1 MNEKEKE
8 LLDTYN
14 SLSNSELSQLT
25 EAEQTEYGDLLE
37 KSKAPQTTETKSP
50 STGYSYLP
58 GDYEDLRRN
67 VGEVGFSGLDERQQA
82 LFKSQFPQSKFAK
95 AGGSFDDAVKY
106 VDSQSNQGKMAD
118 LANNPPYPVMESA
131 LPGEYSIDPNLQ
143 EFVKKH
149 PGTSLATLASVPLT
163 GGSTV
168 PAVLGG
174 MGVSAVLGGGGTYVD
189 ERLAGNPDA
198 AKASLFSGLVSGATH
213 GLGAGAS
220 WLGKKIAA
228 PVIEGLAR
236 QAESKAASEAFAEG
250 LKQTA
255 VKAQDAELRL
265 VKAIGKG
272 AKGEAIMDWEALA
285 DMKADDVAELA
296 NMDPEKLRKYLQQ
309 LPEPVKDAVY
319 WRIADMMRRDLPQY
333 SSLGKVRGAAGE
345 QWGALIPSEGEVG
358 KYVMDQL
365 TPYTAKGMNLIDFLP
380 YSVTRSKMGER
391 IIGETVPDWVTNNF
405 FIPKAIDKIS
415 PFFTGLGRIVGPTI
429 GQTQYQTFK

>member
-14 SLSNSELSQLT
+14 SLSDSELSQLT

-95 AGGSFDDAVKY
+95 AGGSFEDAVKY

-163 GGSTV
+163 GGSSV
-168 PAVLGG
+168 PAVLVG
-174 MGVSAVLGGGGTYVD
+174 MGASAGLGAGGTYVD

-198 AKASLFSGLVSGATH
+198 AKASLFSGFVSGATH

-228 PVIEGLAR
+228 PVIEELAK
-236 QAESKAASEAFAEG
+236 QAKSKAASEAFAEG
-250 LKQTA
+250 LKQAA
-255 VKAQDAELRL
+255 VEAKEGELES
-265 VKAIGKG
+265 VKILGKG
-272 AKGEAIMDWEALA
+272 AKGEAIMELEALA
-285 DMKADDVAELA
+285 DARAADLAELVD
-296 NMDPEKLRKYLQQ
+296 MSPEEIRMYLQGQ
-309 LPEPVKDAVY
+309 SEHVKDAVY
-319 WRIADMMRRDLPQY
+319 GEIVTMMRRNLPQY
-333 SSLGKVRGAAGE
+333 SALGKVGGDR
-345 QWGALIPSEGEVG
+345 GALIPSEGEVG

-365 TPYTAKGMNLIDFLP
+365 TPYTAKGMNLLDFVP
-380 YSVTRSKMGER
+380 YDVTKSKMGER
-391 IIGETVPDWVTNNF
+391 IIGEAVPDWVTNNF
-405 FIPKAIDKIS
+405 FIPKAIDEIS
-415 PFFTGLGRIVGPTI
+415 PFARGLGRIVGPTV